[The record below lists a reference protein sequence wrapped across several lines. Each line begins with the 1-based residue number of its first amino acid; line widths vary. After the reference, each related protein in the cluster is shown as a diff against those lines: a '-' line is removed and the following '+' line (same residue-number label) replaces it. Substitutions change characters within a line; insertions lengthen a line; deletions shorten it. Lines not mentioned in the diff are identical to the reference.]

1 MALKPLTYE
10 DPLYQLL
17 REGNVKEFNQR
28 KAQGEKCEL
37 TSCDFRDLD
46 LRGLD
51 AAGID
56 FTDCY
61 FRAADLRGVDFSK
74 ACLVGASIKSTGQG
88 SPAASSPLSSMPT
101 RSRSRSSTALACA
114 TTNSARA
121 ILAASAKFRR
131 ATPRVGTNPQA
142 VTTDI
147 EAIAPRQSS
156 QSIWRRRNVGMSYLS
171 SSS

>member
-37 TSCDFRDLD
+37 TSGDFRHLD

-74 ACLVGASIKSTGQG
+74 ACLVGASINGARISGG
-88 SPAASSPLSSMPT
+88 FFPVELNANEISLSIQHGT
-101 RSRSRSSTALACA
+101 RMRY
-114 TTNSARA
+114 N
-121 ILAASAKFRR
+121 K
-131 ATPRVGTNPQA
+131 
-142 VTTDI
+142 
-147 EAIAPRQSS
+147 
-156 QSIWRRRNVGMSYLS
+156 
-171 SSS
+171 

>member
-17 REGNVKEFNQR
+17 REGNFKEFNQR

-37 TSCDFRDLD
+37 TSCDFRHLD

-61 FRAADLRGVDFSK
+61 FRAADLPGVDFSQ
-74 ACLVGASIKSTGQG
+74 ACLVGASING
-88 SPAASSPLSSMPT
+88 A
-101 RSRSRSSTALACA
+101 RSSGGFFPVEL
-114 TTNSARA
+114 SANE
-121 ILAASAKFRR
+121 ISLSIQH
-131 ATPRVGTNPQA
+131 GTRMRYNK
-142 VTTDI
+142 
-147 EAIAPRQSS
+147 
-156 QSIWRRRNVGMSYLS
+156 
-171 SSS
+171 